1 MPARRAEKYGA
12 KRQLQEKPMNKIV
25 IAAAGLALA
34 MFATSANAETVR
46 LATEGAYAPWNFLDD
61 AGKPAGF
68 EIDLGNELC
77 KRAGLEC
84 AFQTNEWDS
93 IIPNLIA
100 GNYDAIMAGMSITD
114 ERKQEIDF
122 TENYFPPD
130 PSQYMVRTG
139 TVLDFAA
146 LSGKNIGVQGA
157 TIQAAYAE
165 QTFGA
170 NNTIKAFET
179 ADQALADLNAGN
191 VDVILADGSYL
202 VEIVNGSSGA
212 LEIVGPDVVIG
223 GGVGVGLRK
232 ADDEL
237 ETKLNAAIESMKK
250 DGSLDALIIQWFP
263 DKAPGPIFATN

>member
-1 MPARRAEKYGA
+1 
-12 KRQLQEKPMNKIV
+12 MNKLL
-25 IAAAGLALA
+25 IAAAAASLA
-34 MFATSANAETVR
+34 MFATSANAQVVR

-77 KRAGLEC
+77 KRAALEC
-84 AFQTNEWDS
+84 AFQINEWDS
-93 IIPNLIA
+93 IIPNLVA

-114 ERKQEIDF
+114 ERKEQIDF
-122 TENYFPPD
+122 SDNYFPPD
-130 PSQYMVRTG
+130 PSKYMVRTG
-139 TVLDFAA
+139 TVLDFNA

-165 QTFGA
+165 QTFGS

-202 VEIVNGSSGA
+202 AEIVAGSNST
-212 LEIVGPDVVIG
+212 LEFTGPDVMIG

-237 ETKLNAAIESMKK
+237 LGKLDAAIGAMKK
-250 DGSLDALIIQWFP
+250 DGSLDALIIKWFP
-263 DKAPGPIFATN
+263 DKAPGPIFKTN